1 MYDIHSRPGTSYG
14 RGLIIL
20 LATSA
25 MGLFLGGA
33 VSILIWFG
41 MTGKGLASM
50 EANMNNPTF
59 LNALRVMQLV
69 STFFIFF
76 VPAVIMA
83 YVLSKKPFRL
93 LGFNFYFSSKQI
105 VLVILI
111 MLAALPLV
119 GALGELNK
127 LIPVGKDLEMYF
139 KAMEDRY
146 AETVKLLANINSP
159 GAYILALLIMA
170 LAPAIFEET
179 LFRGALQNLLQK
191 ISQNPWISIGISSV
205 IFSAIHMSFY
215 GFLPRFA
222 LGVVLGLI
230 FHYSGS
236 LWLAII
242 AHFFN
247 NALVVTQIY
256 IYTRQGKSVEDAMN
270 ETFPLWWGL
279 IGIAVLMV
287 LFKFYKEFAAEDRK
301 IKVPAETVA
310 LEDQWMT

>member
-20 LATSA
+20 LGMVG

-33 VSILIWFG
+33 VSFLVWFA
-41 MTGKGLASM
+41 MTGRGIFSM
-50 EANMNNPTF
+50 ETDMNNPAYT
-59 LNALRVMQLV
+59 NALRALQLV

-76 VPAVIMA
+76 LPAVIMA
-83 YVLSKKPFRL
+83 YILNKKPFRL
-93 LGFNFYFSSKQI
+93 LGFNFYFSPKQI
-105 VLVILI
+105 GMVVLI
-111 MLAALPLV
+111 MLASLPLV

-127 LIPVGKDLEMYF
+127 MIPIGKDLEIYF
-139 KAMEDRY
+139 KGMEDKY
-146 AETVKLLANINSP
+146 AETVKLLANITTP
-159 GAYILALLIMA
+159 WEYIVALVIMA

-179 LFRGALQNLLQK
+179 LFRGGVQNMLQRITK
-191 ISQNPWISIGISSV
+191 NPWISIGITSL

-230 FHYSGS
+230 YLFSGS
-236 LWLAII
+236 LWLSII
-242 AHFFN
+242 GHFFN

-256 IYTRQGKSVEDAMN
+256 VYTEQGKSIDDAMN
-270 ETFPLWWGL
+270 ETYPLWWGL
-279 IGIAVLMV
+279 IGIVILV
-287 LFKFYKEFAAEDRK
+287 FVFRYYKKFTGEDRK
-301 IKVPAETVA
+301 TKTPAETVA